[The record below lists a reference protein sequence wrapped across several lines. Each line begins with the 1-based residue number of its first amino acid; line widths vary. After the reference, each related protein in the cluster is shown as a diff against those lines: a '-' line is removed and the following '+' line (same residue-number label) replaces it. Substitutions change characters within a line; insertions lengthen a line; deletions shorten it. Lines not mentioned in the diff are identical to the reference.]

1 MRQISQ
7 VDIAPT
13 IAHTLGI
20 SIPEPDGR
28 PIEEVEGWRCQNAV
42 LAIVDSLGYDL
53 YKLLEPELENISL
66 IAKPGLVLRTK
77 AVSNHTSPA
86 IASILSGLL
95 PEHHGIFDTES
106 AKRSPILSIPEIASS
121 AGMTSAVVMEKGG
134 AEVYKGL
141 IEFIGAVPRT
151 LRPLEFDR
159 EICRLTLQALS
170 SMPRLLVSYFIGIDK
185 AAHNGLSLDGFKEA
199 AMTIDYC
206 LGKIFDAVQPGTMIV
221 IVGDH
226 PIHAG
231 QLKRTHDPYCVAL
244 IIGGKI
250 PAPNDSIE
258 QRKSNGRDNRCP

>member
-1 MRQISQ
+1 MRYVSQ

-13 IAHTLGI
+13 IAHLLGI
-20 SIPEPDGR
+20 SIPEPDGK
-28 PIEEVEGWRCQNAV
+28 PIEEVEGWMCQNAV

-53 YKLLEPELENISL
+53 YRWLESELKNISFL
-66 IAKPGLVLRTK
+66 AKHGLVLK
-77 AVSNHTSPA
+77 ARAISNHTSPA

-95 PEHHGIFDTES
+95 PEHHGIYDTES

-121 AGMTSAVVMEKGG
+121 AGIRSAVVMEKGG
-134 AEVYKGL
+134 AEVYRGL

-151 LRPLEFDR
+151 LSPFEFDR
-159 EICRLTLQALS
+159 EICRLSLEALS

-185 AAHNGLSLDGFKEA
+185 AAHNGLSSEGFKEA
-199 AMTIDYC
+199 AMTIDHC
-206 LGKIFDAVQPGTMIV
+206 LGQIADAIQPGTMML

-231 QLKRTHDPYCVAL
+231 QFKRTRDPYCVAL

-250 PAPNDSIE
+250 LAPNYSMEI
-258 QRKSNGRDNRCP
+258 